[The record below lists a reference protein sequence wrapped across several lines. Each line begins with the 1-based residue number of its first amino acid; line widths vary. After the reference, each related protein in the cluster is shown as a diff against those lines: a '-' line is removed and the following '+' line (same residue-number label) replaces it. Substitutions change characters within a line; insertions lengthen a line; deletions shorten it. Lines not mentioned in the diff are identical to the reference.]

1 MNTATKTVL
10 WWGRFDPDYSR
21 NRILRQAYAALGWK
35 IADFQPFLSPL
46 GDLEARLRRP
56 ARADLVHVPCFRQ
69 RDIAAAARY
78 ARRQH
83 IPLLIDPL
91 ISAYDKQVFERAKF
105 PADSARAKRL
115 LHSENRLMQ
124 NAGIVLADTPEH
136 VRFFTD
142 TLGVERAKLHVVY
155 VGAEEPLFFP
165 TAMDGGRFGLL
176 PSRGITPSMEG
187 RSAGRE
193 AVPTGTNAGA
203 VFRPAPAQTPGT
215 PIEVLFYGS
224 FIALQG
230 AEVIVDAARAYR
242 GPALRWVLLGNGPL
256 LETCKQ
262 NAQGL
267 TNVVF
272 ENWLPYAQLPARIR
286 HADILL
292 GVFGTTPKAQRVIPN
307 KVFQA
312 LACGKPLV
320 TCRAPAYPAGLMEGG
335 NSGITWVPAGD
346 SAALAARVAEL
357 AHHPERFATLGRAAR
372 SSYEKFFSADAIRRQ
387 LQLALAALP
396 LTPARG

>member
-1 MNTATKTVL
+1 MNTTTKTVL

-35 IADFQPFLSPL
+35 IADFQPLLSPL
-46 GDLEARLRRP
+46 GELEARLRRP

-78 ARRQH
+78 ARRHQ

-105 PADSARAKRL
+105 PADSTRAKRL
-115 LHSENRLMQ
+115 LQSESKLMQ
-124 NAGIVLADTPEH
+124 NAGIVLVDTPEH

-165 TAMDGGRFGLL
+165 TAMDGG
-176 PSRGITPSMEG
+176 
-187 RSAGRE
+187 SAGR
-193 AVPTGTNAGA
+193 AAIPTGINAGA
-203 VFRPAPAQTPGT
+203 VFRPAPAQAPGT

-267 TNVVF
+267 TNVAF

-307 KVFQA
+307 KVFQS

-320 TCRAPAYPAGLMEGG
+320 TCRAPAYPAGLLEGG